1 MNNLDYL
8 NSISGQSEMANVSLE
23 GIKKPKMK
31 YIIFAILGII
41 AIVAIAVLAV
51 SVMQADNEDNAGED
65 EDYSLQDDTGGEEVE
80 LAEDESLNFLT
91 EYGLSEID
99 ASDADW
105 GVIKYLGEYYAEDGF
120 NYVKYDLDSVV
131 LSAENNSLSFTFSS
145 DRADV
150 KFQAT
155 LSLDPNDNSMKDIS
169 ISPITAD

>member
-8 NSISGQSEMANVSLE
+8 NSISNNSNNNEAEVALE
-23 GIKKPKMK
+23 SKNSNRRFI
-31 YIIFAILGII
+31 GII
-41 AIVAIAVLAV
+41 VGILLLVLAAV
-51 SVMQADNEDNAGED
+51 ILSFAFGSGALCANSDDELSV
-65 EDYSLQDDTGGEEVE
+65 TGGEEVE
-80 LAEDESLNFLT
+80 SAEGESSSFLMQ
-91 EYGLSEID
+91 YGLSEDD

-105 GVIKYLGEYYAEDGF
+105 EIIEYLDDYYVEGGF
-120 NYVKYDLDSVV
+120 DSVKYDLDSVV

-150 KFQAT
+150 KFRAT